1 MSEYQPMNRLIEEA
15 NRQLTT
21 CNACRYCEGFCSVF
35 PAVHRLARFSSEDV
49 VQLANLC
56 HNCRACHYACQFTE
70 PHEFNINLPRAL
82 ADVRVESYIEF
93 TSPKFIAKG
102 FQRHGVLVALLMIIA
117 LFVLM
122 VVTAGA
128 VDDTQAGFYAYMPHE
143 LMVWVFAPVFLFPL
157 AVIALALR
165 TYWKKTDGQKIT
177 GVHIRKALS
186 DAVSMKN
193 LAGGQGQGCNFENT
207 DRYSNARRY
216 LHQFAA
222 FGFLL
227 CFASTSTGTLMHYLL
242 DMPAPY
248 AWYSLPKL
256 FGVSGGV
263 ALVIGCA
270 GLAWLKCRADS
281 TLGAQNV
288 WGAEMAFVVLLG
300 LTGFTGLVLYALTG
314 YASVGT
320 ALLIHLA
327 CVLTLFLL
335 MPYSKMVHGFFRM
348 AALIREAQISST

>member
-1 MSEYQPMNRLIEEA
+1 MSEYREMDRFIQEA

-35 PAVHRLARFSSEDV
+35 PAVHRLAKFSSEDV
-49 VQLANLC
+49 IQLSNLC

-70 PHEFNINLPRAL
+70 PHEYNINLPRAL

-93 TSPKFIAKG
+93 SRPQFIARA
-102 FQRHGVLVALLMIIA
+102 FQRQGVLVALIIIITF
-117 LFVLM
+117 FVLM
-122 VVTAGA
+122 MITSGTS
-128 VDDTQAGFYAYMPHE
+128 DSSQPGFYAFMPHE
-143 LMVWVFAPVFLFPL
+143 LMVMVFAPAFLFPL
-157 AVIALALR
+157 VVIALAVR
-165 TYWKKTDGQKIT
+165 AYWKKIGGQKISKL
-177 GVHIRKALS
+177 HIRTAFL
-186 DAVSMKN
+186 DAAKMKN
-193 LAGGQGQGCNFENT
+193 LAGGQGQGCNFEKT

-222 FGFLL
+222 IGFLL

-248 AWYSLPKL
+248 VWYSLPKIL
-256 FGVSGGV
+256 GVTGGM

-270 GLAWLKCRADS
+270 GLAWLKTQADES
-281 TLGAQNV
+281 LGAQNV

-300 LTGFTGLVLYALTG
+300 LTGLTGLVLYALTG
-314 YASVGT
+314 YASVGV
-320 ALLIHLA
+320 ALNIHLA
-327 CVLTLFLL
+327 SVMTLFLL

-348 AALIREAQISST
+348 AALIREAQQSHD